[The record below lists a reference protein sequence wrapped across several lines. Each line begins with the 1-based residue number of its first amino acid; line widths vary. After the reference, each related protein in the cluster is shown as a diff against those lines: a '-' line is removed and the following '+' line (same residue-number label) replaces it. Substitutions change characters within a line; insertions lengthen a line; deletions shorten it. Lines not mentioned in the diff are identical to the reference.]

1 MTTIEKGYFIYTRIS
16 KEWDYDKSLD
26 DQKDILKTLA
36 EKNWHKIDRYFEDIK
51 SWHNWDRIEF
61 DRMIEL
67 LFEDSKN
74 DIQNR
79 KYAWV
84 YVFKLDRFS
93 RNYDDFNKW
102 EKLLDLWYRIIS
114 ATETIENTP
123 TWRLLFRMLS
133 SFAIYES
140 EKLSNRQT
148 FSRISNIIQ
157 SNFKSLGLKLIFW
170 YKFNWN
176 NLVVDNKQKWI
187 IIKIYDEYLRLS
199 NKNIWKS
206 KKDRTT
212 KEQRYEEIW
221 KFLRDD
227 EKKNI
232 RSYLLKLKEESKKNK
247 NKKSK
252 EKDNKQ
258 ENNEEE
264 SVIVYEEGWEEV
276 LVKESNFVENILLN
290 KAKIKYNWILT
301 TSIKINDELIINHIN
316 NLKKKNEQK
325 EIWDEI
331 IMDWINE
338 IGEKIDFTF
347 FFDDLRIIDDE
358 LYAKVR
364 DDERKYNKNE
374 NKDEIIEKISNYTN
388 IIYLLRKDW
397 EKRFFKTDEKKW
409 YYQYKTNKELDEES
423 KDEKKTLSISEY
435 KINDMILD
443 WGYLEVLKNITEE
456 KKIYIEDI
464 ILKDLEK
471 LEIQDKKQYQI
482 RQMCYKDEINE
493 RELEKKHFKITKIE
507 DNKKLEKLEIEI
519 EDYQNKLKEIEDK
532 INIIKDKY
540 RKKLKIFISIFSKTP
555 KELLNLNPKLANE
568 ILKVIFDWIEVSQES
583 RRIIR
588 VHYSKFI
595 QELIWN

>member
-1 MTTIEKGYFIYTRIS
+1 MTTNEKGYFVYTRIS

-26 DQKDILKTLA
+26 DQKDILNTLA
-36 EKNWHKIDRYFEDIK
+36 EKNWHRIDRYFEDIK

-79 KYAWV
+79 KYSWI

-93 RNYDDFNKW
+93 RNYNDFNKW

-148 FSRISNIIQ
+148 FSRVSNIIQ

-176 NLVVDNKQKWI
+176 NLVVDDKQKWI

-221 KFLRDD
+221 KFLSDD

-232 RSYLLKLKEESKKNK
+232 RIYLLKLKEESKKNK

-252 EKDNKQ
+252 EKGKKE

-264 SVIVYEEGWEEV
+264 SVIVYEEDWEEV
-276 LVKESNFVENILLN
+276 LVK
-290 KAKIKYNWILT
+290 
-301 TSIKINDELIINHIN
+301 D
-316 NLKKKNEQK
+316 
-325 EIWDEI
+325 
-331 IMDWINE
+331 IM
-338 IGEKIDFTF
+338 
-347 FFDDLRIIDDE
+347 
-358 LYAKVR
+358 V
-364 DDERKYNKNE
+364 
-374 NKDEIIEKISNYTN
+374 
-388 IIYLLRKDW
+388 
-397 EKRFFKTDEKKW
+397 
-409 YYQYKTNKELDEES
+409 
-423 KDEKKTLSISEY
+423 
-435 KINDMILD
+435 
-443 WGYLEVLKNITEE
+443 
-456 KKIYIEDI
+456 
-464 ILKDLEK
+464 
-471 LEIQDKKQYQI
+471 
-482 RQMCYKDEINE
+482 
-493 RELEKKHFKITKIE
+493 
-507 DNKKLEKLEIEI
+507 
-519 EDYQNKLKEIEDK
+519 
-532 INIIKDKY
+532 
-540 RKKLKIFISIFSKTP
+540 
-555 KELLNLNPKLANE
+555 
-568 ILKVIFDWIEVSQES
+568 
-583 RRIIR
+583 
-588 VHYSKFI
+588 
-595 QELIWN
+595 